1 MKPKTMYRIAL
12 VLGSQAAGL
21 PNTLFGIPVI
31 ASINSPAQIA
41 LIDPGA
47 LVYSRYAC
55 RVSRALRCSRIFTRD
70 NRCLVRRAIISRGN
84 SAIRIYTVLPSK
96 LWPEGYDHVERAR
109 RRTPRET
116 RGAGHDLQ
124 KT

>member
-21 PNTLFGIPVI
+21 PNTLFGIPAI

-47 LVYSRYAC
+47 LVYSDSGQFDEAARTEIEQLKC
-55 RVSRALRCSRIFTRD
+55 R
-70 NRCLVRRAIISRGN
+70 
-84 SAIRIYTVLPSK
+84 P
-96 LWPEGYDHVERAR
+96 
-109 RRTPRET
+109 
-116 RGAGHDLQ
+116 LQ
-124 KT
+124 KWAGTFVTGTRYSEA